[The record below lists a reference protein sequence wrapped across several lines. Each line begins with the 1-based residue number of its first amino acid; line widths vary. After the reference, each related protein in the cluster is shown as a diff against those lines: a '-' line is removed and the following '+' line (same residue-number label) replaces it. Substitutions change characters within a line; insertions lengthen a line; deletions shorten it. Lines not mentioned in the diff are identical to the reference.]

1 MKCLAIILILMLFA
15 PLGAYAHRDGCHSK
29 HSCPSDTDSYVCGD
43 KGYCSECPDN
53 KYCKAGK
60 PVSKIQINAA
70 KAVATKA
77 EVPHCIGNTL
87 CIKGKVKGI
96 IDGDTLQIDT
106 YRVRLSLTNTPEKG
120 QTGYLQAVGFTK
132 YLCPVGSSVT
142 VDQDDKQPFDRFK
155 RLVGKV
161 YCSEK
166 LLNYELLENKHAKI
180 MKQYCAKS
188 EFGKEVWATKYDC

>member
-1 MKCLAIILILMLFA
+1 MKCLAIFLILMLFI

-29 HSCPSDTDSYVCGD
+29 HSCPSDTGSYVCGD

-60 PVSKIQINAA
+60 PVSKIQINAVKAIA
-70 KAVATKA
+70 KKT
-77 EVPHCIGNTL
+77 EVPHCVGNTL
-87 CIKGKVKGI
+87 CINGKVKSI
-96 IDGDTLQIDT
+96 IDGDTLQIDA
-106 YRVRLSLTNTPEKG
+106 YKVRLSLTNTPEKG
-120 QTGYLQAVGFTK
+120 QTGYYQATGFTK
-132 YLCPVGSSVT
+132 YLCPVGSTVT

-166 LLNYELLENKHAKI
+166 LLNYELL
-180 MKQYCAKS
+180 
-188 EFGKEVWATKYDC
+188 

>member
-1 MKCLAIILILMLFA
+1 MKWLAILLILTLFA
-15 PLGAYAHRDGCHSK
+15 MPGAQAHRDGCHSK
-29 HSCPSDTDSYVCGD
+29 HSCPSDTGSYVCGD

-60 PVSKIQINAA
+60 PISKIQINAVKASA
-70 KAVATKA
+70 KKT
-77 EVPHCIGNTL
+77 EVPHCTGNTL
-87 CIKGKVKGI
+87 CINGVVKSI

-106 YRVRLSLTNTPEKG
+106 YKVRLSLTNTPEKG
-120 QTGYLQAVGFTK
+120 QTGYAQAKGFTK
-132 YLCPVGSSVT
+132 YLCPVGSTVK

-166 LLNYELLENKHAKI
+166 LLNYELLENNHAKI
-180 MKQYCAKS
+180 LKQYCTKS
-188 EFGKEVWATKYDC
+188 EFGKEGWATKHGC